1 MTESKFLIHFLKALD
16 KNTSKIETTEED
28 HVMSCQK
35 GTVPLRTKIIITE
48 IPNPKEQNENKREG
62 EVSPTTTN
70 TYILVLKERHILGV
84 GW

>member
-1 MTESKFLIHFLKALD
+1 
-16 KNTSKIETTEED
+16 
-28 HVMSCQK
+28 MSCQK

-62 EVSPTTTN
+62 EVSPPTTN
-70 TYILVLKERHILGV
+70 TYILVLEERHILGV